1 MEKFKIA
8 LADQLYNGTIVI
20 NPLRMK
26 NTTSG
31 NHQYQVFGQKTTLK
45 LLECYKSYD
54 IFKIRKPQGKYI
66 SVF

>member
-1 MEKFKIA
+1 MGKFKIA
-8 LADQLYNGTIVI
+8 LADQLHNGTIVI
-20 NPLRMK
+20 NPPRMK

-54 IFKIRKPQGKYI
+54 IFKIRKPQEKYV
-66 SVF
+66 STF